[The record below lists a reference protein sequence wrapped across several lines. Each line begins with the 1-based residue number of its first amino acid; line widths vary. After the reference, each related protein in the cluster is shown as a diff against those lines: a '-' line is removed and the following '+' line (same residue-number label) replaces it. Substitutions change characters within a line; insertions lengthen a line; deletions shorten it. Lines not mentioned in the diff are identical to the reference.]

1 MTRRILKTTVS
12 NRQLEVAVKSLDAFT
27 IKVENGEFEL
37 EEGTYKRF
45 KQASRIITCEMQKQ
59 NPVRRKTIS
68 VGVVTDPE
76 RQRYLREQ
84 RRCDL

>member
-1 MTRRILKTTVS
+1 M
-12 NRQLEVAVKSLDAFT
+12 KSLDAFT

-84 RRCDL
+84 TRCDL

>member
-12 NRQLEVAVKSLDAFT
+12 NRQLEFAVKSLDAFT

>member
-1 MTRRILKTTVS
+1 MTRRILKTTIS

-59 NPVRRKTIS
+59 NPVRRKTIN